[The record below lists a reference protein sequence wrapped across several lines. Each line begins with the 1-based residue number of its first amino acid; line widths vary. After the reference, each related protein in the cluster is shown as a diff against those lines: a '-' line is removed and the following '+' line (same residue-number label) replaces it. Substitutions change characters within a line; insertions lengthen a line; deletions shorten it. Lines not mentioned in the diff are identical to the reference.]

1 MPGDQGGREDGAERE
16 RITQLLRRWS
26 AGDRGAEEEVLPLV
40 YGELRRIAES
50 HFRRERPGH
59 TLQATALVHEAWL
72 RLGSEPGLSWPSRS
86 HFYSLVA
93 SVIRRILVDHAREHN
108 RLKRGGGMVN
118 VSLEEAMEIGT
129 GRPPELVEV
138 DDALERLARVDPRK
152 ARVVELRFFAGLS
165 VEETAE
171 VLAVSVETVGREWR
185 RARAWLFNA
194 LSSTGEEPGGR

>member
-1 MPGDQGGREDGAERE
+1 MPEDRGGREEGRERE

-26 AGDRGAEEEVLPLV
+26 AGDRAAAEEVLPLV

-72 RLGSEPGLSWPSRS
+72 RLGNEPGLSWPSRS

-93 SVIRRILVDHAREHN
+93 SVIRRILVDHARDHN

-118 VSLEEAMEIGT
+118 VSLEEAAEIGT
-129 GRPPELVEV
+129 GRATELVEV
-138 DDALERLARVDPRK
+138 DDALARLARLDPRK

-171 VLAVSVETVGREWR
+171 VLEISVETVGREWR
-185 RARAWLFNA
+185 RARAWLFDA
-194 LSSTGEEPGGR
+194 LSPAGTEPDGR